1 MSADP
6 TRAVRPRY
14 PATWG
19 DAAAPGSSSTAR
31 PRPDPIAAE
40 GGKPTV
46 LRSQQAYRQTPVQ
59 PGVPT
64 GQGMDSQAVRDSMV
78 ERLRAMGGMEP
89 AVLQAMLAV
98 PRHLFLEPGLA
109 AQAYLDNALPIGHG
123 QTISKPSVVA
133 RCASVLLQSLGA
145 KPGRVLEIGTG
156 CGYQAAVLS
165 RVAGEVYSI
174 ERIRALHELARRN
187 LRALRLPNL
196 RLLLGDGTDGAFAG
210 APFDAVLS
218 AAACAE
224 VPASWLSQL
233 RPGGVLLAPVGQPQ
247 RLMAYRKTATTKV
260 DSWCVEDA
268 YFVPLKSGVL

>member
-1 MSADP
+1 MSADS
-6 TRAVRPRY
+6 TRAARPRY
-14 PATWG
+14 PATWD
-19 DAAAPGSSSTAR
+19 DAAPSGSSSAAR
-31 PRPDPIAAE
+31 PRSNPSLAE
-40 GGKPTV
+40 GGKPT
-46 LRSQQAYRQTPVQ
+46 LPRSQGVYRQTKVQ
-59 PGVPT
+59 PVVPT
-64 GQGMDSQAVRDSMV
+64 GQGMDSQAVRDRMV

-89 AVLQAMLAV
+89 IVLHAMLTV
-98 PRHLFLEPGLA
+98 PRHVFLEPGLA

-145 KPGRVLEIGTG
+145 KPERVLEIGTG

-165 RVAGEVYSI
+165 HVAGEVYSI

-196 RLLLGDGTDGAFAG
+196 RLLLGDGTDGAVTG

-218 AAACAE
+218 AAACTE
-224 VPASWLSQL
+224 VPASWLAQL

-247 RLMAYRKTATTKV
+247 RLMAYRKTATAKV

-268 YFVPLKSGVL
+268 HFVPLKSGVL

>member
-1 MSADP
+1 MAGPVSARLGKNLAGIGMTSQR
-6 TRAVRPRY
+6 TRAR
-14 PATWG
+14 
-19 DAAAPGSSSTAR
+19 
-31 PRPDPIAAE
+31 
-40 GGKPTV
+40 
-46 LRSQQAYRQTPVQ
+46 
-59 PGVPT
+59 
-64 GQGMDSQAVRDSMV
+64 MV
-78 ERLRAMGGMEP
+78 ERLRDEGIRDERVLAAM
-89 AVLQAMLAV
+89 AAV
-98 PRHLFLEPGLA
+98 PRHVFVEEALA
-109 AQAYLDNALPIGHG
+109 SRAYEDSALPIGFG
-123 QTISKPSVVA
+123 QTISQPYVVA
-133 RCASVLLQSLGA
+133 RMIEELGL
-145 KPGRVLEIGTG
+145 GRELGKVLEVGTG

-247 RLMAYRKTATTKV
+247 RLMGYRKTATTKV